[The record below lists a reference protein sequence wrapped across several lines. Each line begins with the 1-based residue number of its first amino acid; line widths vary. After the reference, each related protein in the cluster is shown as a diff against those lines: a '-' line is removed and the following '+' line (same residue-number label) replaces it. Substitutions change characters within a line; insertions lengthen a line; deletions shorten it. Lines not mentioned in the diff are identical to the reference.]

1 MTIIRFAYKNSRMKT
16 SNNLN
21 TFALLKWIVDN
32 GELEAKQYLSQHV
45 GISIASINRLL
56 AGGTTPR
63 REHRYKIYSVT
74 GIILRKED
82 NFPET
87 EIKNIA

>member
-1 MTIIRFAYKNSRMKT
+1 MKT
-16 SNNLN
+16 KNNVN

-32 GELEAKQYLSQHV
+32 GELKAKQYLCQHV

-56 AGGTTPR
+56 AGETTPR

-74 GIILRKED
+74 GVSLLEED
-82 NFPET
+82 NFPAT